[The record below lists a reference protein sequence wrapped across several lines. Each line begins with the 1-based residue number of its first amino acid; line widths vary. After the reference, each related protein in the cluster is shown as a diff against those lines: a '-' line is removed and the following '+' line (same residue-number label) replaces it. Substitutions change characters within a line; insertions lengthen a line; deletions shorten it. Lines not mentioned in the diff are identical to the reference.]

1 MNNSLD
7 YIFGNVKEDIDSIYT
22 SLKDQMDDTL
32 LANYPHLSIE
42 QVNEMDESQKRM
54 LLGWD

>member
-7 YIFGNVKEDIDSIYT
+7 YIFGNVKEDLDSIYT
-22 SLKDQMDDTL
+22 SIQDQIDDTL
-32 LANYPHLSIE
+32 LANHPHLSIE
-42 QVNEMDESQKRM
+42 QVNEMDESEKRM